1 MMILDKIDLDYKE
14 AVNPK
19 SKKFTP
25 NHTIFDCVI
34 TYNKKSFKFE
44 YQCNVEYEKPTIER
58 VMECLILDMDIC
70 DEYSDIKDF
79 AKDFGYE
86 FEDAKRI
93 YKICGKTSKAIH
105 RMFTDTEITEINDDL
120 YYCS

>member
-1 MMILDKIDLDYKE
+1 MMILDKINFIYEE

-19 SKKFTP
+19 SARFTP
-25 NHTIFDCVI
+25 KHTIFDCKIV
-34 TYNKKSFKFE
+34 YNKKSYKFE
-44 YQCNVEYEKPTIER
+44 YQCNAGYEKPTIER
-58 VMECLILDMDIC
+58 VMECLMLDMDIC

-79 AKDFGYE
+79 AKDFEYE

-93 YKICGKTSKAIH
+93 YKGCEKTSKAIH
-105 RMFTDTEITEINDDL
+105 RIFTDTEIAEINDDL